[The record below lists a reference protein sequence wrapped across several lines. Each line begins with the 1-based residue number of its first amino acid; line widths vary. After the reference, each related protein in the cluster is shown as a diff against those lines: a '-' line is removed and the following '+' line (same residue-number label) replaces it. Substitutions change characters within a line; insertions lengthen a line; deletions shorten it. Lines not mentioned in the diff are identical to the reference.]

1 MIKLSLLYRVRE
13 PLKKTENPPLVLMLH
28 GYGADMNDLF
38 TFAAELP
45 ETALVIS
52 AQAPHRLPWG
62 GYAWWPL
69 EMGPDGKLKRDVV
82 QARKAVVQVQEFIS
96 EVAKEFEFDTDR
108 FFLLG
113 FSQGGMMSY
122 GLALADPERYAGVMA
137 LSSYLLDGLSDS
149 VPTARSPLPPFFVS
163 HGTQDQVLPVEGAR
177 ESRARLESW
186 GAEVEY
192 HEYPMPHGI
201 NPDNLNDLLK
211 WLNARL

>member
-1 MIKLSLLYRVRE
+1 MSDLSLQYRVRE
-13 PLKKTENPPLVLMLH
+13 PLVKTENPPLVLMLH

-38 TFAAELP
+38 SFASQLP
-45 ETALVIS
+45 DTALVIS

-69 EMGPDGKLKRDVV
+69 EMGSDGQIKRDAE
-82 QARKAVVQVQEFIS
+82 QARKAVAQGRAFVS
-96 EVAKEFEFDTDR
+96 EVANLFEYDTDR
-108 FFLLG
+108 FFILG

-122 GLALADPERYAGVMA
+122 GLALSEPDRYAGVMA
-137 LSSYLLDGLSDS
+137 LSSYLMDGLYDS
-149 VPTARSPLPPFFVS
+149 VPTARSPLPTFFVS
-163 HGTQDQVLPVEGAR
+163 HGTEDQVLPVSGAQ
-177 ESRARLESW
+177 ESRAKLESW

-211 WLNARL
+211 WLNARI